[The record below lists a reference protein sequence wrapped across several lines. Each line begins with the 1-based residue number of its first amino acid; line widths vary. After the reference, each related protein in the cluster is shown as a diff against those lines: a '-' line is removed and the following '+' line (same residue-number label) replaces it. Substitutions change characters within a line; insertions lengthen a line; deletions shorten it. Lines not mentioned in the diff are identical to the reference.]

1 MEATARKETLTVLR
15 RLISYG
21 EKIFC
26 LSTTLVAPLGDRR
39 LEPRRSA
46 PAVVKA
52 ALVMFWTRLPSLNAL
67 AQIPAPRFW
76 KQWLREPLASADT
89 LGRVHAALYADQ
101 LRQSI
106 FLVYQQLKR
115 NKALPDHQ
123 GIGLAVLDGH
133 ESHASYR
140 RHCAGCLQRTIHSE
154 HGDRLQHYHR
164 QVTLMLLPAAPPGR
178 PTLRL
183 LLDQEPQ
190 RPGEDEVQTALRL
203 LRRVLTRYPRA
214 FDLVLADAL
223 YAVAPFFNF
232 LLTHR
237 KHALVV
243 LKQERRDLYVDAMAL
258 FAQQTP
264 LLGGYRDRQCEWWD
278 VSELCSWPQVQTPM
292 RVIRSRET
300 YSVRRQFDRQP
311 ELLNSDW
318 IWVTTA
324 PAPQLPIERA
334 VIFGHQ
340 RWDIE
345 NYAFN
350 ELAQEWHSDHVFR
363 HDPNAIECFLLLTF
377 LAYNLFHAFFA
388 LNLKAAARDDK
399 SQLLWAR
406 LMTAEFLHEMASL
419 NRSP

>member
-1 MEATARKETLTVLR
+1 VETTERKETLTVLR

-39 LEPRRSA
+39 LDPRRST

-67 AQIPAPRFW
+67 AQISAPRFW
-76 KQWLREPLASADT
+76 KQWLHEPLASADT

-101 LRQSI
+101 LRKSI

-115 NKALPDHQ
+115 NKALPDHH
-123 GIGLAVLDGH
+123 GMGLAVLDGH

-140 RHCAGCLQRTIHSE
+140 RHCDGCLQRTIHSE
-154 HGDRLQHYHR
+154 HGDRVQHYHR

-178 PTLRL
+178 PALRL

-190 RPGEDEVQTALRL
+190 RPGENEVQTALRL
-203 LRRVLTRYPRA
+203 LERVLTRYPRA

-223 YAVAPFFNF
+223 YAVTPFFNF
-232 LLTHR
+232 LLDHG

-243 LKQERRDLYVDAMAL
+243 LKQQRRDLYVDAMAL

-278 VSELCSWPQVQTPM
+278 SDLSSWPQVQTSV

-300 YSVRRQFDRQP
+300 YSVRRQLDGQP

-324 PAPQLPIERA
+324 PAAQLPTERA
-334 VIFGHQ
+334 VRFGHQ

-350 ELAQEWHSDHVFR
+350 ELANEWHSDHVFR

-388 LNLKAAARDDK
+388 LNLKAAARHDK

-406 LMTAEFLHEMASL
+406 LMTAEFLQEMPSL

>member
-1 MEATARKETLTVLR
+1 L
-15 RLISYG
+15 
-21 EKIFC
+21 
-26 LSTTLVAPLGDRR
+26 D
-39 LEPRRSA
+39 PRRST

-52 ALVMFWTRLPSLNAL
+52 ALVLFWTRLPSLNAL
-67 AQIPAPRFW
+67 AQIHAPRFW

-89 LGRVHAALYADQ
+89 LGRVPAGLYADQ

-115 NKALPDHQ
+115 NKALPDYQ

-140 RHCAGCLQRTIHSE
+140 RHCAGCLQRTLHTE
-154 HGDRLQHYHR
+154 HGDRVQHYHR

-178 PTLRL
+178 PALRL

-190 RPGEDEVQTALRL
+190 RVGEDEVQTALRL
-203 LRRVLTRYPRA
+203 LARVLTRYPRA

-223 YAVAPFFNF
+223 YAAAPFFNF
-232 LLTHR
+232 LLTHG

-243 LKQERRDLYVDAMAL
+243 LKQERRDLYVDATAL
-258 FAQQTP
+258 FAQQAP
-264 LLGGYRDRQCEWWD
+264 QLGRYRSRQCEWWD
-278 VSELCSWPQVQTPM
+278 VSDLTSWPQVQTPV

-300 YSVRRQFDRQP
+300 HQVRRQLDHQP
-311 ELLNSDW
+311 ELLSSEW

-324 PAPQLPIERA
+324 PAAQLPTERT

-345 NYAFN
+345 NYAFQ
-350 ELAQEWHSDHVFR
+350 ELAQQWHSDHVFR

-377 LAYNLFHAFFA
+377 LAYNLFHAFFV
-388 LNLKAAARDDK
+388 LNLKAAARNDT
-399 SQLLWAR
+399 SQVLWAR
-406 LMTAEFLHEMASL
+406 LMTAEFLQEMTSP

>member
-1 MEATARKETLTVLR
+1 
-15 RLISYG
+15 
-21 EKIFC
+21 
-26 LSTTLVAPLGDRR
+26 
-39 LEPRRSA
+39 
-46 PAVVKA
+46 
-52 ALVMFWTRLPSLNAL
+52 MFWTRLPSLNAL

-89 LGRVHAALYADQ
+89 LGRVPAGLYADQ

-140 RHCAGCLQRTIHSE
+140 RHCAGCLQRTIHTQY
-154 HGDRLQHYHR
+154 GDRLQHYHR

-178 PTLRL
+178 PALRL

-203 LRRVLTRYPRA
+203 LQRVLARYPRA

-232 LLTHR
+232 LLSHG

-258 FAQQTP
+258 FAQQAP
-264 LLGGYRDRQCEWWD
+264 KLGLYRGRRWEWWD
-278 VSELCSWPQVQTPM
+278 ASDLCSWPQVQTPV

-300 YSVRRQFDRQP
+300 YTVRRQLDRQP
-311 ELLNSDW
+311 ELLSSEW

-324 PAPQLPIERA
+324 PAAQLPTERA
-334 VIFGHQ
+334 VRFGHQ

-350 ELAQEWHSDHVFR
+350 ELAHEWHSDHIFR

-388 LNLKAAARDDK
+388 LNLKAAARNDK
-399 SQLLWAR
+399 SQVLWAR
-406 LMTAEFLHEMASL
+406 LMTAEFLHEMVSI